1 MPDFLKSLEAPG
13 EKKQPFVVPS
23 DYIVRV
29 KASTSSTQD
38 LALPVSEFSLELKEV
53 LSKLLNE

>member
-1 MPDFLKSLEAPG
+1 MPPYLKSLEAPG

-23 DYIVRV
+23 DYVV
-29 KASTSSTQD
+29 KMKASSSAQE
-38 LALPVSEFSLELKEV
+38 LALPISEFSLELKEV

>member
-1 MPDFLKSLEAPG
+1 MPPILKSLDMAG
-13 EKKQPFVVPS
+13 DKKQLFVVPS
-23 DYIVRV
+23 DYVV
-29 KASTSSTQD
+29 KEKAVSGQD